1 MTKYYW
7 KELYSEINGCQKCRL
22 CEQRT
27 NIVIGE
33 GDPKATIM
41 FIGEGPGRDE
51 DLSGRPFVGRA
62 GQLLDKMI
70 GAIGFRRE
78 EVYIANV
85 VKCRPPN
92 NRTPEESEADA
103 CLPYLRVQFALIR
116 PKIIVCLGATAAKYI
131 YDPNVRI
138 TRDRGV
144 WKEKKGVWILP
155 TYHPAA
161 LLRDESKK
169 REAWEDMQKLKQ
181 KYDEIA
187 QNTCIIPVYGAIM
200 RR

>member
-41 FIGEGPGRDE
+41 FIGEGPG
-51 DLSGRPFVGRA
+51 LSAMGASNQPDSTA

-131 YDPNVRI
+131 YDSNVRI

-144 WKEKKGVWILP
+144 RREWGGVWILP

-187 QNTCIIPVYGAIM
+187 QNT
-200 RR
+200 

>member
-7 KELYSEINGCQKCRL
+7 KELYSETNGCQKCRL

-187 QNTCIIPVYGAIM
+187 QNT
-200 RR
+200 